1 MQSGFNTNVLHR
13 GVMFHV
19 QTEDSGHANPH
30 IITHLYHGGS
40 ILASEKRG
48 YRDQLSQSDLTELVR
63 SLMEEQH
70 KALLARLRGGELDG
84 EIEQRLGPAVFGDG
98 SPSAAPANDEATQTT
113 AAKGSRGKATANT
126 AEGFGDGLI
135 SETPLDELV
144 LEYLVEN
151 ARKRK
156 RRSK

>member
-1 MQSGFNTNVLHR
+1 MQSGFNTNILHR

-48 YRDQLSQSDLTELVR
+48 YRDHLSQSDLTELVR
-63 SLMEEQH
+63 SRMEEQH
-70 KALLARLRGGELDG
+70 KALLARLRGGELDA
-84 EIEQRLGPAVFGDG
+84 EIEQRLGPSVFADG
-98 SPSAAPANDEATQTT
+98 SPSAAPANEETTQTA
-113 AAKGSRGKATANT
+113 AAKGSRGKGTSKSPA
-126 AEGFGDGLI
+126 GFGDGLI
-135 SETPLDELV
+135 SEKPLDELV